1 MVRSPADFIRTDLG
15 GAQAVAEKLGMKPSS
30 VRMWVHRNRLPR
42 SVWPEILDAYKHL
55 RIKDLKAVESAG
67 KDAA

>member
-1 MVRSPADFIRTDLG
+1 
-15 GAQAVAEKLGMKPSS
+15 MKPSS